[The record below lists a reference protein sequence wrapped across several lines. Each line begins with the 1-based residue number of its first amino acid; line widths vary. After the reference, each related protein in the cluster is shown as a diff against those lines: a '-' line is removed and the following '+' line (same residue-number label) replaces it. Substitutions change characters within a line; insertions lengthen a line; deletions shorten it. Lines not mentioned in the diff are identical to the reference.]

1 MPRVYKQ
8 LQFGANAI
16 IIAPPMTDEKK
27 MTPMLAQYRH
37 IKARFPDALV
47 LFRLG
52 DFYETFEA
60 DAKIA
65 ARELE
70 LVLTSR
76 SFAKGVRLPMAG
88 VPHHHVQAYI
98 AKLIDKGYKIALVE
112 QLEDPK
118 KVKRL
123 VKRDVIRVITPG
135 TVVEDALLRAK
146 SDNYLAAIVRADSP
160 RRAIRST
167 AEDAEKKQLDSALSA
182 PSAVSLGLAIVDIST
197 GEFAVTQID
206 DADAET
212 RLLDELQ
219 RVQASEIVLPQSLAH
234 DEEFVARV
242 KAIRPARIS
251 PIDDRICD
259 EHEARREL
267 CAHFDVATLDAF
279 GCAHL
284 PLAISAANAVVQ
296 YLKTNTPTPA
306 LPRSAGEGAAPTPT
320 LPRSAGEG
328 AAPTPALPRSA
339 GEGAAPTP
347 ALPRSA
353 GEGVLAHLKHL
364 WTYSLADYMT
374 LDAATRRNL
383 ELTASL
389 HADLYGRNSIAP
401 QQRSLFGVLDHSVT
415 AMGAR
420 LLKRWIQQPLLDLAQ
435 IHARLDAVE
444 EFHRDAFLR
453 GDIRKLLDGL
463 YDVERLVGRIG
474 FGNANARDLIGLK
487 RALTRLPQIKS
498 RLRGKGEAFAQSRS
512 SGNQVSAGATRSH
525 SQLDLANA
533 SPLLGNLEQQLDELQ
548 DVKELIDRAIV
559 DDPPIF
565 IKEGNLIKVGY
576 DATLDELRAHATRSK
591 QWLADLEEYE
601 RKRTGIK
608 SLRVRYNEIFG
619 FFIELPR
626 RDAHLVPKDYERRAT
641 ISHAERYV
649 TPELK
654 TQETHILATQDRV
667 KDLEYE
673 LFAQVRRAVA
683 QHAAR
688 LQTAARI
695 LAQLD
700 ALAALAETA
709 ARYNYVK
716 PIVDDGDVIEIR
728 EGRHPVVER
737 FLREGETFVPNDAR
751 LDGDL
756 RQRVVILTG
765 PNMSGKSVFV
775 RQVALIVLMAQI
787 GSFVPASFARLALTD
802 RIFTRVGA
810 SDDIAQGRSTFL
822 VEMSEASHILRHA
835 TPRSLIVLDEVGRGT
850 STYDGIS
857 LAWAI
862 AEEIHNIVG
871 AKTLFATHY
880 HELTQLQAQC
890 DAVKNFTM
898 AVKEQGNEVIFLRQV
913 IPGGAEKSFGIHV
926 ARLAG
931 LPERVVSQAESV
943 LRKLEETRET
953 ADRRPPTADPS
964 TPLRS
969 AQGDSG
975 GLPSVVS
982 GQIAREDR
990 AVYDA
995 RVEMWRA
1002 VLRQIADADIAN
1014 MTPLQALNL
1023 LNEMQMQ
1030 VRESDGRVVE

>member
-1 MPRVYKQ
+1 
-8 LQFGANAI
+8 
-16 IIAPPMTDEKK
+16 MTDEKR
-27 MTPMLAQYRH
+27 MTPMLAQYRQ

-52 DFYETFEA
+52 DFYETFET

-70 LVLTSR
+70 LVLTAR
-76 SFAKGVRLPMAG
+76 AFAKGVRLPMAG

-98 AKLIDKGYKIALVE
+98 AKLLDKGYKVALVE

-146 SDNYLAAIVRADSP
+146 SDNYLAAIVRAESN
-160 RRAIRST
+160 RRG
-167 AEDAEKKQLDSALSA
+167 AEEQGSRGDQRLARVLA
-182 PSAVSLGLAIVDIST
+182 PLPPCISFGLALVDIST
-197 GEFAVTQID
+197 GEFATTQIEG
-206 DADAET
+206 ADAESK
-212 RLLDELQ
+212 LSDELQ
-219 RVQASEIVLPQSLAH
+219 RVQPSEIVLPQALAK
-234 DEEFVARV
+234 DEEFVARLN
-242 KAIRPARIS
+242 ALRPARIS
-251 PIDDRICD
+251 PIDDRVC
-259 EHEARREL
+259 EAEEARRAL
-267 CAHFDVATLDAF
+267 RAHFESTTLDAF
-279 GCAHL
+279 GCEHL
-284 PLAISAANAVVQ
+284 PLALRAANAVVQ
-296 YLKTNTPTPA
+296 YLQANQPG
-306 LPRSAGEGAAPTPT
+306 AGDYATGDHTGSP
-320 LPRSAGEG
+320 LQ
-328 AAPTPALPRSA
+328 
-339 GEGAAPTP
+339 
-347 ALPRSA
+347 
-353 GEGVLAHLKHL
+353 HLKSL
-364 WTYSLADYMT
+364 WTYSVADYMT

-383 ELTASL
+383 ELTTPL
-389 HADLYGRNSIAP
+389 HADGAETLRRNVST
-401 QQRSLFGVLDHSVT
+401 RSLFGVLDQTVT

-420 LLKRWIQQPLLDLAQ
+420 LLRRWIQQPLLDLAQ
-435 IHARLDAVE
+435 IHARLAAVE

-474 FGNANARDLIGLK
+474 FGNANARDLIALK
-487 RALTRLPQIKS
+487 RALTRLPQIKA
-498 RLRGKGEAFAQSRS
+498 RLVGRGAADAKTQSSENPVGVDQTRSRS
-512 SGNQVSAGATRSH
+512 QV
-525 SQLDLANA
+525 DLENA
-533 SPLLGNLEQQLDELQ
+533 SPLLRQLRASLDELQ

-565 IKEGNLIKVGY
+565 IKEGGLIREGY
-576 DATLDELRAHATRSK
+576 DTSLDELHAHATHLK
-591 QWLADLEEYE
+591 QWLVELEEYE

-608 SLRVRYNEIFG
+608 SLRVRYNEVFG

-626 RDAHLVPKDYERRAT
+626 RDAHLVPKDYVRRAT

-649 TPELK
+649 TPNLK
-654 TQETHILATQDRV
+654 SQEMHILATQDRV
-667 KDLEYE
+667 KDLEYA
-673 LFAQVRRAVA
+673 LFVQVRRAVA
-683 QHAAR
+683 QHSAR

-700 ALAALAETA
+700 ALAALAEAA
-709 ARYNYVK
+709 ARYGYVK
-716 PIVDDGDVIEIR
+716 PSVDDGDVIEIR
-728 EGRHPVVER
+728 QGRHPVVER
-737 FLREGETFVPNDAR
+737 FMRESETFVPNDAR
-751 LDGDL
+751 LDGES
-756 RQRVVILTG
+756 QRILILTG

-775 RQVALIVLMAQI
+775 RQVALIVLLAQI
-787 GSFVPASFARLALTD
+787 GSFVPASCARIALSD

-850 STYDGIS
+850 STYDGLS

-862 AEEIHNIVG
+862 AEEIHNLVG

-880 HELTQLQAQC
+880 HELTQLEAQC

-898 AVKEQGNEVIFLRQV
+898 AVKEQEHEVIFLRQV

-931 LPERVVSQAESV
+931 LPERVVERAEGV
-943 LRKLEETRET
+943 L
-953 ADRRPPTADPS
+953 
-964 TPLRS
+964 
-969 AQGDSG
+969 G
-975 GLPSVVS
+975 GLEGSRQKAVGSSQTEDGRRRTEDGEEPLSVVERPS
-982 GQIAREDR
+982 SVVGPPSLVHEDR
-990 AVYDA
+990 AVYDT

-1002 VLRQIADADIAN
+1002 VLRRIAEADIAN

-1023 LNEMQMQ
+1023 LNELQ
-1030 VRESDGRVVE
+1030 VSLRLDG

>member
-1 MPRVYKQ
+1 M
-8 LQFGANAI
+8 
-16 IIAPPMTDEKK
+16 DEKK
-27 MTPMLAQYRH
+27 LTPMLTQYRQ

-52 DFYETFEA
+52 DFYETFDA

-88 VPHHHVQAYI
+88 VPHHHVQSYI

-135 TVVEDALLRAK
+135 TIVEDALLRAK
-146 SDNYLAAIVRADSP
+146 SDNYLAAIVRDGEAKHASP
-160 RRAIRST
+160 LPIAF
-167 AEDAEKKQLDSALSA
+167 
-182 PSAVSLGLAIVDIST
+182 GLALVDIST
-197 GEFAVTQID
+197 GEFATTQIEG
-206 DADAET
+206 ADAET
-212 RLLDELQ
+212 KLFDELQ
-219 RVQASEIVLPQSLAH
+219 RVQASEIVLPQTLAKG

-251 PIDDRICD
+251 PIDDRACSEGD
-259 EHEARREL
+259 ARREL
-267 CAHFDVATLDAF
+267 CAHFDVATLAPF
-279 GCAHL
+279 GCDDL
-284 PLAISAANAVVQ
+284 PLAIIAANTALQ
-296 YLKTNTPTPA
+296 YLKTNTPTPPSSS
-306 LPRSAGEGAAPTPT
+306 PRSQDQGT
-320 LPRSAGEG
+320 
-328 AAPTPALPRSA
+328 
-339 GEGAAPTP
+339 
-347 ALPRSA
+347 

-389 HADLYGRNSIAP
+389 SSDGTRSAP
-401 QQRSLFGVLDHSVT
+401 RSLFGVLDHTVT

-420 LLKRWIQQPLLDLAQ
+420 LVKRWIQQPLLDLAQ
-435 IHARLDAVE
+435 IHARLDAVD
-444 EFHRDAFLR
+444 EFNRDSFLR

-487 RALTRLPQIKS
+487 RALIRLPQIKS
-498 RLRGKGEAFAQSRS
+498 RLVDGRGEAFAKSRLSGTSIRDEKTESRS
-512 SGNQVSAGATRSH
+512 YDDS
-525 SQLDLANA
+525 ANA
-533 SPLLGNLEQQLDELQ
+533 SPLLERLHDDLDELQ

-565 IKEGNLIKVGY
+565 IKEGGLIKSGY
-576 DATLDELRAHATRSK
+576 DVTLDELREGATRGK
-591 QWLADLEEYE
+591 HWLGELEEKE
-601 RKRTGIK
+601 REHTGIK
-608 SLRVRYNEIFG
+608 NLRVRYNEVFG
-619 FFIELPR
+619 FFIEVPR
-626 RDAHLVPKDYERRAT
+626 SAANRIPKNYERRAT
-641 ISHAERYV
+641 ITHAERYV

-654 TQETHILATQDRV
+654 SQEQHILATQDRV

-673 LFAQVRRAVA
+673 LFAQVRRQVA
-683 QHAAR
+683 THAAR

-700 ALAALAETA
+700 ALSALAEAA
-709 ARYNYVK
+709 ARYSYVK
-716 PIVDDGDVIEIR
+716 PIVDDGDTIEIR

-737 FLREGETFVPNDAR
+737 FLRDGETFVPNDAR
-751 LDGDL
+751 LDNES
-756 RQRVVILTG
+756 QRVIILTG

-775 RQVALIVLMAQI
+775 RQVALIALMAQI
-787 GSFVPASFARLALTD
+787 GSFVPASSARIALTD

-822 VEMSEASHILRHA
+822 VEMSETSHILRHA

-880 HELTQLQAQC
+880 HELTQLESLSEAI
-890 DAVKNFTM
+890 KNFTM

-931 LPERVVSQAESV
+931 LPSRVVERAEGV
-943 LRKLEETRET
+943 LHGLEESRGDTETR
-953 ADRRPPTADPS
+953 R
-964 TPLRS
+964 
-969 AQGDSG
+969 QGDKENSQFAVRNSE
-975 GLPSVVS
+975 LV
-982 GQIAREDR
+982 AREAN

-995 RVEMWRA
+995 SAEM
-1002 VLRQIADADIAN
+1002 
-1014 MTPLQALNL
+1014 
-1023 LNEMQMQ
+1023 
-1030 VRESDGRVVE
+1030 

>member
-1 MPRVYKQ
+1 MADPKR
-8 LQFGANAI
+8 
-16 IIAPPMTDEKK
+16 P
-27 MTPMLAQYRH
+27 TPMLTQYRQ

-146 SDNYLAAIVRADSP
+146 SDNFLAAIVRADVPSRAMKSATGNTESTEKNRNSSVSP
-160 RRAIRST
+160 VSSVA
-167 AEDAEKKQLDSALSA
+167 KFGLS
-182 PSAVSLGLAIVDIST
+182 LVDIST
-197 GEFAVTQID
+197 GEFATTQID
-206 DADAET
+206 ASPGADGEAIQK
-212 RLLDELQ
+212 LLDELQ
-219 RVQASEIVLPQSLAH
+219 RVQPSEYVLPQSLAD
-234 DEEFVARV
+234 DEDFVARV

-251 PIDDRICD
+251 PIEDRVCNDDD
-259 EHEARREL
+259 ARREL
-267 CAHFDVATLDAF
+267 CAHFGVTTLDAF
-279 GCAHL
+279 GCEDL
-284 PLAISAANAVVQ
+284 PLAICAANTALQ
-296 YLKTNTPTPA
+296 YLKSNQPA
-306 LPRSAGEGAAPTPT
+306 NGAIDP
-320 LPRSAGEG
+320 
-328 AAPTPALPRSA
+328 
-339 GEGAAPTP
+339 
-347 ALPRSA
+347 
-353 GEGVLAHLKHL
+353 LAHLKHL

-374 LDAATRRNL
+374 LDAASRRNL

-389 HADLYGRNSIAP
+389 QADGRSSRN
-401 QQRSLFGVLDHSVT
+401 LFGVLDQTVT

-435 IHARLDAVE
+435 IQARLDAVE
-444 EFHRDAFLR
+444 EFHRDSFLR

-474 FGNANARDLIGLK
+474 FGNANARDLIALK
-487 RALTRLPQIKS
+487 RALVRLPQIKA
-498 RLRGKGEAFAQSRS
+498 RLTSPPSPPLKGEGREEW
-512 SGNQVSAGATRSH
+512 N
-525 SQLDLANA
+525 
-533 SPLLGNLEQQLDELQ
+533 LLRQMRDDLDELQ

-565 IKEGNLIKVGY
+565 IREGGLIKAGY
-576 DATLDELRAHATRSK
+576 AAALDELRENARRGK
-591 QWLADLEEYE
+591 NWLAELEEKE
-601 RKRTGIK
+601 RAHTGIK
-608 SLRVRYNEIFG
+608 SLRVRYNEVFG
-619 FFIELPR
+619 YFIELPR
-626 RDAHLVPKDYERRAT
+626 RDAHLVPKNYERRAT

-667 KDLEYE
+667 KDLEYD
-673 LFAQVRRAVA
+673 LFVQVRREVA

-700 ALAALAETA
+700 ALAALAEAA
-709 ARYNYVK
+709 ARYNYGK
-716 PIVDDGDVIEIR
+716 PIVDDGDAIEIR
-728 EGRHPVVER
+728 EGRHPVVEC

-751 LDGDL
+751 LDCDL
-756 RQRVVILTG
+756 QRVIILTG

-787 GSFVPASFARLALTD
+787 GSFVPASFARIGLTD

-862 AEEIHNIVG
+862 AEEIHNVVG

-880 HELTQLQAQC
+880 HELTQLESQC

-898 AVKEQGNEVIFLRQV
+898 AVKEQGSEVIFLRQV

-931 LPERVVSQAESV
+931 LPERVVERAEGV
-943 LRKLEETRET
+943 LSKLEESRGGTET
-953 ADRRPPTADPS
+953 QG
-964 TPLRS
+964 
-969 AQGDSG
+969 QGDNENSQFVIRNSKFGSG
-975 GLPSVVS
+975 LSLAVGRQALV
-982 GQIAREDR
+982 REER
-990 AVYDA
+990 AVAPRDA

-1023 LNEMQMQ
+1023 LNAIQLKIKSGSQ
-1030 VRESDGRVVE
+1030 AVD